1 MKQKL
6 WTVFLTALL
15 ALCISFGLAACE
27 SFGGD
32 NDDTSIVTPGDPD
45 DEPGTPGDSDEEP
58 GTPGDS
64 DEEPVTPGNPDDDP
78 VTPEPKPTEGLEFT
92 LSDEGTQYSVTDYT
106 GTATEVYIPATH
118 KGLPVTSIEG
128 RAFDGC
134 SNLTSITI
142 PDSATSIG
150 YEAFDGCSNLTSIT
164 IPDSVTSIGS
174 SAFSDTAYYDDESN
188 WEHDVLYISNHLI
201 EARNNLSG
209 EYIIKHGTKMIA
221 DNAFWYCRSLTSISI
236 PDSVTSIGYEAF
248 DGCSNLTSITIPDS
262 VTSIGSSAFS
272 DTAYYDDESN
282 WEHDVLYISNHLI
295 EARNNLSGEYIIK
308 HGTKM
313 IADNAFWYCRSL
325 TSISI
330 PDSVTSIGEYALG
343 WCGLTNITI
352 PDSVTSIGKSVF
364 YNCRSLTSISIP
376 DSVTSI
382 GKSVFYNCRSLT
394 SITIPDSVT
403 SIGYK
408 AFSSCG
414 GLTSITVASG
424 NPVYHS
430 SGNCIIETDSK
441 TLIAGCKNSII
452 PTDGSVTSIGE
463 YAFYDCI
470 SLTSIEIPDSVTSIG
485 NHAFSGCDSL
495 TGIEIPDSIT
505 SIGRYAFYD
514 CSRLTSITIGN
525 GVTSI
530 GDEAFGWCSELSAVY
545 ITDVA
550 AWCKIHFYDEAANP
564 LGHKRNL
571 YLNGELVTDLVIPGS
586 VISIGNYAFY
596 DCNSLTSVTIPGS
609 VISIGDSAFYD
620 CNSLTSVT
628 IPGSVISIGDSAF
641 YNCSSLTSVTIPDSV
656 ISIGDSAF
664 YNCSSLTSVTIPD
677 SVTSIGASAFSGC
690 SSLTSVTF
698 EDPEG
703 WYVSFYGATSDTNLA
718 SSELSDPATAAEY
731 LTNTYCWDYWY
742 KR

>member
-201 EARNNLSG
+201 
-209 EYIIKHGTKMIA
+209 K
-221 DNAFWYCRSLTSISI
+221 
-236 PDSVTSIGYEAF
+236 
-248 DGCSNLTSITIPDS
+248 
-262 VTSIGSSAFS
+262 
-272 DTAYYDDESN
+272 
-282 WEHDVLYISNHLI
+282 
-295 EARNNLSGEYIIK
+295 ARNNLSGEYIIK

-343 WCGLTNITI
+343 WCGLTNIT
-352 PDSVTSIGKSVF
+352 
-364 YNCRSLTSISIP
+364 IP

-656 ISIGDSAF
+656 
-664 YNCSSLTSVTIPD
+664 
-677 SVTSIGASAFSGC
+677 TSIGASAFSGC